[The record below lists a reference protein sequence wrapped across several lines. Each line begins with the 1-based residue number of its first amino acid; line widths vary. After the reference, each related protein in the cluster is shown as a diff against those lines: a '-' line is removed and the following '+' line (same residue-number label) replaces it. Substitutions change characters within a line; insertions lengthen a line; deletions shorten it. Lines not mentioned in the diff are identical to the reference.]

1 MTDATV
7 RFEGKVL
14 FATGAASGL
23 AAAVARR
30 FAAEGGRVAAVDLDG
45 ARAEAVAAELD
56 DSIGLA
62 CDVSDEASVNGAV
75 RTAQERLG
83 RIDCVL
89 SSAGFAQFT
98 PLEEYSLEDWNR
110 MLAVHLTGTFL
121 VCKATLPVLRA
132 AGGGS
137 IVNIASTAALLARP
151 NLSAYAAA
159 KGGIISF
166 SRQLAL
172 DAARDNV
179 RVNVVAPGSVR
190 TPMTAPVYGTGELEG
205 FTMLPTSIQA
215 RLGEPEEIAAAIC
228 FLLSDEASFF
238 TAAMLVA
245 DGGAP
250 AIYGVRGANADHKG
264 RGGVYGAAVLTN
276 GGNAIGRRRS
286 FRIRL

>member
-1 MTDATV
+1 MTDAS

-14 FATGAASGL
+14 FATGGASGL
-23 AAAVARR
+23 GAAAARR
-30 FAAEGGRVAAVDLDG
+30 FVAEGGRVAAVDLDG
-45 ARAEAVAAELD
+45 AQAEAVAAELE

-75 RTAQERLG
+75 RAAQERLG

-89 SSAGFAQFT
+89 NSAGFAQFA
-98 PLEEYSLEDWNR
+98 PLEEYSLADWNR

-121 VCKATLPVLRA
+121 VCRAALPVLRA

-137 IVNIASTAALLARP
+137 IVNIASTGALLARP

-172 DAARDNV
+172 DAAPDNV

-190 TPMTAPVYGTGELEG
+190 TPMTAPVYGEGELDG
-205 FTMLPTSIQA
+205 FTTLPTSIQA
-215 RLGEPEEIAAAIC
+215 RLAEPEEIAAAIC
-228 FLLSDEASFF
+228 FLLSDDASFF

-245 DGGAP
+245 DGGAT
-250 AIYGVRGANADHKG
+250 A
-264 RGGVYGAAVLTN
+264 L
-276 GGNAIGRRRS
+276 
-286 FRIRL
+286 